1 MRKIQIDAGKAKLRG
16 VLYDNPTADAIWAAL
31 PLDADANTWGAEIY
45 FGIPVHLEQAE
56 DARDRLEAG
65 ELGYWPPGKAFCIFF
80 GKTPASLG
88 DEIRAASAVN
98 VFGRIEGDLKSL
110 YHVEDGDRV
119 TIARVEG

>member
-1 MRKIQIDAGKAKLRG
+1 MRKIRIDAGKAKLNG
-16 VLYDNPTADAIWAAL
+16 VLYENPTADAVWAAL
-31 PLDADANTWGAEIY
+31 PFEAGANTWGAEIY
-45 FGIPVHLEQAE
+45 FGIPVGLGQAE

-110 YHVEDGDRV
+110 HHVEDGDRV
-119 TIARVEG
+119 TIARVEA